1 MSCLGDMG
9 SATEPAGALSNVGQ
23 EARPAPRESFT
34 RREPVLTPHL
44 LFLCEVE
51 AESPAP
57 TLTAPAC
64 VVSGASCRLAV
75 YQQGCWA
82 SLVHRFPLVTLSP
95 GVLGSDPPAAC
106 PAVWEM
112 LRTSRSCC
120 RETGNS
126 TARAGGGGGFQWVP
140 DDWQGGLC
148 PAGAAG
154 LVITAQLPTRGRAP
168 GLLPACLRDRHIT
181 ALPHT
186 CK

>member
-1 MSCLGDMG
+1 MWGSGARLACPKVGGKRGDHPKGSKTLADGGGQWRACWDLEQDLGCRTDSGEGACSGKVG
-9 SATEPAGALSNVGQ
+9 SRGRGQVGGATGAGSQAGA
-23 EARPAPRESFT
+23 

-95 GVLGSDPPAAC
+95 GVLGSDPRAAC

-140 DDWQGGLC
+140 DD
-148 PAGAAG
+148 
-154 LVITAQLPTRGRAP
+154 
-168 GLLPACLRDRHIT
+168 
-181 ALPHT
+181 
-186 CK
+186 